1 MGPEDHCLELRW
13 NREGRCLELRW
24 NQGGHCLERELHLMV
39 LNAGLS
45 AANPVEALHTIVG
58 DDILDPDT
66 HTAAS
71 SVPADIDAVPQ
82 YLW

>member
-1 MGPEDHCLELRW
+1 MDPEDHCWEQMMGPEGHCLELRW
-13 NREGRCLELRW
+13 NRE
-24 NQGGHCLERELHLMV
+24 GHCLERELHLMV